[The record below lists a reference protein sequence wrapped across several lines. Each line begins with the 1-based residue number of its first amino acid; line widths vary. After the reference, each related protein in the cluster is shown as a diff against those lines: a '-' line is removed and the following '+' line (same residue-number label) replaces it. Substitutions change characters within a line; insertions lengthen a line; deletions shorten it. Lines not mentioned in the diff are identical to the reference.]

1 MDILFTASL
10 TPRQAIHL
18 RRIHAEASCV
28 LKGVEEHTAGSGY
41 RKAEYTIVLHG
52 DSLSA
57 ELRTYSSRE
66 GPLLLDQTWQ
76 VTARRR

>member
-1 MDILFTASL
+1 M
-10 TPRQAIHL
+10 
-18 RRIHAEASCV
+18 